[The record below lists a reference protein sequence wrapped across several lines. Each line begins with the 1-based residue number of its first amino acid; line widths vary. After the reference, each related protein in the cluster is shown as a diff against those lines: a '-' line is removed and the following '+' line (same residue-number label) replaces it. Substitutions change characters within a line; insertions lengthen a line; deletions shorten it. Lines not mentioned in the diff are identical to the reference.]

1 MRVVNPFKVG
11 FSLAPRRLLGLF
23 VPLQTTDGKIVL
35 IVYCLPLNS
44 S

>member
-11 FSLAPRRLLGLF
+11 FSPAYRRLLGLF
-23 VPLQTTDGKIVL
+23 VPLQTTDGKAVPN
-35 IVYCLPLNS
+35 VDRQTLNS